1 MDVVQGRSTD
11 FLYTPDGDVKH
22 ARSIIYPLRA
32 TPGIRRFRVTQH
44 EDYAVTVDVV
54 CDDRLGR
61 VTQESVARSVRPV
74 LGERVDIEVR
84 CVKTIAAADSGKFRY
99 VVSRVEAGPRG
110 AREAVLTDG

>member
-1 MDVVQGRSTD
+1 MGVVQGRSTD

-22 ARSIIYPLRA
+22 ALSIIYPLRA

-54 CDDRLGR
+54 CDDRVGR

-74 LGERVDIEVR
+74 LGERIDLKVR
-84 CVKTIAAADSGKFRY
+84 CVDKIAAADSGKFRY
-99 VVSRVEAGPRG
+99 VVSRVETAPGG
-110 AREAVLTDG
+110 VREVGLTDG